1 MSINNYSLTGDY
13 ERFGRLNGQPINKN
27 AALTTNFRFS
37 LIKVPNVTY
46 FCTSITTPTSNSNPL
61 SYDYITAAPLKLP
74 GAKSSTDMSIRFIIS
89 EDFKNYMEMVKWI
102 RSGSPYR
109 DFQEIKPENELGLG
123 DGQILLL
130 NNSKVPLQMITFRN
144 LIPTVLS
151 GFTLSNSDADPPVLT
166 ATVSFVYDT
175 FTVQTL

>member
-1 MSINNYSLTGDY
+1 MSPNDYQLTGEY
-13 ERFGRLNGQPINKN
+13 EKFGRLNGQPINRN
-27 AALTTNFRFS
+27 AALATNFRFS

-74 GAKSSTDMSIRFIIS
+74 GVKSSTDMSIRFIIS
-89 EDFKNYMEMVKWI
+89 EDFSNYMEMVKWL
-102 RSGSPYR
+102 RYGAPYK
-109 DFQEIKPENELGLG
+109 DFQEIKLEDELGRG

-130 NNSKVPLQMITFRN
+130 NNSKVPIQMITFRN
-144 LIPTVLS
+144 LIPTNLS
-151 GFTLSNSDADPPVLT
+151 GFTLSTSEGDPPVLN

-175 FTVQTL
+175 FTITTL